1 MPLQV
6 IVRSEVVRLHEN
18 QWQYRLRN
26 RVVRVKL
33 QIVQLLHL
41 RKEHFQ
47 YIKRFWDMVEDA
59 RINGIPDKK
68 KKPNAEENKIDMT
81 QFTGTQGVKPA
92 NVEIDFNS

>member
-6 IVRSEVVRLHEN
+6 IVRSGVVQLHEN

-47 YIKRFWDMVEDA
+47 YI
-59 RINGIPDKK
+59 
-68 KKPNAEENKIDMT
+68 
-81 QFTGTQGVKPA
+81 
-92 NVEIDFNS
+92 